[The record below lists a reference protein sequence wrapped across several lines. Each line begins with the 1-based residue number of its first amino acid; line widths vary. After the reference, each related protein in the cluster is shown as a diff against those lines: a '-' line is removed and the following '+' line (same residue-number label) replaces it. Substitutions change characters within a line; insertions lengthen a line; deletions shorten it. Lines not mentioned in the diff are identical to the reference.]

1 MNIYIPVLC
10 LLNLMVIQV
19 FGDKMLT
26 EPEILFN
33 FYMTVTKFDVLFCY
47 VHHGRSSVDKKSF
60 HAIIEL

>member
-1 MNIYIPVLC
+1 
-10 LLNLMVIQV
+10 MVIQV

-47 VHHGRSSVDKKSF
+47 VHHGRSSVDKNSF